1 MLKGLLW
8 VFYFTVPEIETFS
21 VLHWH
26 YDEAAHE
33 LIIAVVN
40 EKSTRTKAPE
50 KVLANAKL

>member
-26 YDEAAHE
+26 YDEAAYE

-50 KVLANAKL
+50 KVLANEK